1 MAAFPSSGSVD
12 TQYLD
17 ASTDSPASARQS
29 LYDALVLVQEI
40 IDSYDSASG
49 LAALDAGG
57 KIVNTK
63 LPDSLVSSSGNN
75 LTLNP
80 NTGVVK
86 INNLVELTPRTTA
99 QLNALTGVTGQVAY
113 CSDGDSG
120 SPCLAVYNG
129 TDWTRISLG
138 AAIST

>member
-17 ASTDSPASARQS
+17 DATDSPASARVS
-29 LYDALVLVQEI
+29 IKDGLDLVQDI
-40 IDSYDSASG
+40 IDSYDDADGICGLDSSG
-49 LAALDAGG
+49 L
-57 KIVNTK
+57 VSNTK
-63 LPDSLVSSSGNN
+63 LPSSFQSTTGNI
-75 LTLNP
+75 TLNP
-80 NTGVVK
+80 NSGVVK

-99 QLNALTGVTGQVAY
+99 QLNALTGVAGQIAF

-120 SPCLAVYNG
+120 DACLAVYDGSN
-129 TDWTRISLG
+129 WARISLG